1 MIMLGVRNGEK
12 TLMVVLPR
20 EKNDAFWNF
29 SQHLVRDTLNK
40 CL

>member
-1 MIMLGVRNGEK
+1 MIMLEVRNGENTEK

-29 SQHLVRDTLNK
+29 SQHLV
-40 CL
+40 